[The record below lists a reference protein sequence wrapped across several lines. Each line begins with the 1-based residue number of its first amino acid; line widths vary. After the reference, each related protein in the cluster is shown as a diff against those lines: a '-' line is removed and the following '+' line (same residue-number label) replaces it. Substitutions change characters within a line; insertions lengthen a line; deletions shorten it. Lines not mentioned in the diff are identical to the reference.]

1 MQLSTWEHFIEFFC
15 ELNKSL
21 EEISAADK
29 PLGKENSNS
38 THVSDL
44 HPASTMTHY
53 ENTRNDQLTKYIKFS
68 VVWSFASLIN
78 LDVHVSKITIFSSQ

>member
-1 MQLSTWEHFIEFFC
+1 
-15 ELNKSL
+15 L

-68 VVWSFASLIN
+68 VV
-78 LDVHVSKITIFSSQ
+78 